1 MNVGAK
7 GLSGEGYQG
16 HTYWDTE
23 FFINPIYLFNE
34 PKIVRNLLTYRY
46 KGIRRRKIKG
56 EKRKK
61 KTWRK

>member
-46 KGIRRRKIKG
+46 KGIHGARLNKRG
-56 EKRKK
+56 KRK
-61 KTWRK
+61 TWGK